1 MRFETEADFEKYFSR
16 MKAVETMIE
25 QGIYLMEKAI
35 ELNRTNH
42 EVSMVT
48 MCYLVKLVTFSASI
62 IDKFISYD
70 DYNHNFQLCKREL
83 TKP

>member
-16 MKAVETMIE
+16 MRAVKTLIE
-25 QGIYLMEKAI
+25 QGIHLMEKAI

-48 MCYLVKLVTFSASI
+48 SFLVSHISI
-62 IDKFISYD
+62 
-70 DYNHNFQLCKREL
+70 N
-83 TKP
+83 